1 MTDLGPRP
9 TMSTARAAELIGTTA
24 KNVAAMWRAGELG
37 GVRHPHPSRLPRA
50 QDPHLHRL
58 GRRLPAARRTG
69 QPAEGYRMNRTKPEF
84 DETVI
89 VRDLIPPAEIT
100 ETQRLAALRTL
111 TRHHSLD
118 LADMLG
124 LTPEGTA
131 S

>member
-1 MTDLGPRP
+1 
-9 TMSTARAAELIGTTA
+9 MSRAR
-24 KNVAAMWRAGELG
+24 
-37 GVRHPHPSRLPRA
+37 
-50 QDPHLHRL
+50 
-58 GRRLPAARRTG
+58 
-69 QPAEGYRMNRTKPEF
+69 PEF

-89 VRDLIPPAEIT
+89 VRDLLPPAEIT

-124 LTPEGTA
+124 LTPKETA

>member
-1 MTDLGPRP
+1 
-9 TMSTARAAELIGTTA
+9 
-24 KNVAAMWRAGELG
+24 
-37 GVRHPHPSRLPRA
+37 
-50 QDPHLHRL
+50 
-58 GRRLPAARRTG
+58 
-69 QPAEGYRMNRTKPEF
+69 MNRTKPEF

>member
-1 MTDLGPRP
+1 
-9 TMSTARAAELIGTTA
+9 MS
-24 KNVAAMWRAGELG
+24 
-37 GVRHPHPSRLPRA
+37 
-50 QDPHLHRL
+50 
-58 GRRLPAARRTG
+58 RT
-69 QPAEGYRMNRTKPEF
+69 RPEF

-111 TRHHSLD
+111 ARHHAIN

-124 LTPEGTA
+124 LTPKETT